1 MRSRYLLEASSLVN
15 GSSSGMYGESAQG
28 LCLVMWQTLPV
39 SSFKILMQSGVDVR
53 RVTSRFTH
61 LQKKVIEGDTMT
73 RVILVSNLGHTD

>member
-1 MRSRYLLEASSLVN
+1 MLEASSLVN

-53 RVTSRFTH
+53 RVTSLGLLTCR
-61 LQKKVIEGDTMT
+61 KKLLKVTQ
-73 RVILVSNLGHTD
+73 